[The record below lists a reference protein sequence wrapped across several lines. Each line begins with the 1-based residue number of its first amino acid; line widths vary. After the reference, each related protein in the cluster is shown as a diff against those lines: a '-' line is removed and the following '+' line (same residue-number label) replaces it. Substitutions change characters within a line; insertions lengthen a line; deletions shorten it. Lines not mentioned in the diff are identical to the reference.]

1 MKGLTVKT
9 GLLGAFGVVTAM
21 VLVSS
26 ATGMFALSS
35 MNKEQATVLDVDMPS
50 SEAAKD
56 LYVNGI
62 LLTNMTGMLDQAQ
75 NLEEISSVEASLQS
89 AMMKANDAVNK
100 LGELGG
106 QQEANSNLAAEIES
120 LTGKL
125 KTYTELTNARIE
137 LNNSGDLVEDEI
149 KARAKDLIDLSE
161 TLVAN
166 SKASVTNSVSTLYD
180 IVEDSD
186 NIDAVFATLDDL
198 LDIQLFYSDA
208 MTSFKANALAVE
220 HSIGLVKSA
229 QTLEEIE
236 QADEQ
241 VKALLVTLGRNADK
255 IDDPDRKKQALEVLS
270 AIQSLVDTG
279 TEESFH
285 SINVNRIE
293 TKDEMAALRADLQKS
308 TRELEASVLDTVR
321 TSKENISTAKS
332 DMTRL
337 TSFAFTLMIV
347 LSIASVVLS
356 ALIGFFYV
364 ERRVVR
370 RLVALNHTTLALSQG
385 DLEAV
390 VPQVSRDEI
399 GQMAS
404 ALRVFKDNAIE
415 AENLR
420 HQQAEA
426 NSVEQQRQNVISNL
440 ISDFESN
447 VANLM
452 EQAQNTATSLRETA
466 DGLGSV
472 AEMTTEKSSRAF
484 GSSEEAAR
492 NVQAVAAAAEE
503 LSQSINEIQQQIK
516 TTGEVVLQAD
526 QDVSTASDE
535 IVGLANTVERIGDVV
550 NIITDIAAQ
559 TNLLALNATIEAAR
573 AGEAGKGFAVVATEV
588 KALADQTSKATSE
601 IAEQISA
608 IQGST
613 SNAVAAIE
621 KISATMNSVRDYS
634 AAIASSAEQQSS
646 ATNEISR
653 NVQEAAQG
661 TTIVATN
668 IQDVSQSAEET
679 KQSSELVKSA
689 SLEVSTTAD
698 EINQNIS
705 KFLESVRAA

>member
-35 MNKEQATVLDVDMPS
+35 MNKEQASVLDVDMPS

-75 NLEEISSVEASLQS
+75 NLEEISGIEASLQS

-106 QQEANSNLAAEIES
+106 QQEANSKLASEIES

-137 LNNSGDLVEDEI
+137 LSNNGDLVEEEI
-149 KARAKDLIDLSE
+149 KAHAKDLIDLSE

-166 SKASVTNSVSTLYD
+166 SKSSVTNSVSTLYD

-186 NIDAVFATLDDL
+186 NVDAVFATLDDL

-220 HSIGLVKSA
+220 HSIGLVKNA

-236 QADEQ
+236 QAEAQ
-241 VKALLVTLGRNADK
+241 VEALLVSLGRNAEK
-255 IDDPDRKKQALEVLS
+255 IDDPDRKKQALAVLS
-270 AIQSLVDTG
+270 EIQSLVDTG

-293 TKDEMAALRADLQKS
+293 TKDEMAALQADLQQS
-308 TRELEASVLDTVR
+308 TKELEASVLDTVR
-321 TSKENISTAKS
+321 ISKDNIASAKS
-332 DMTRL
+332 DMKRL
-337 TSFAFTLMIV
+337 TSFAFMLMIV

-356 ALIGFFYV
+356 ALIGLFYV

-390 VPQVSRDEI
+390 VPKVSRDEI

-404 ALRVFKDNAIE
+404 ALQVFKDNAIE

-466 DGLGSV
+466 DGLGNV
-472 AEMTTEKSSRAF
+472 AEMTTEKSNGAF

-516 TTGEVVLQAD
+516 TTGDVVLQAD

-661 TTIVATN
+661 TSIVATN
-668 IQDVSQSAEET
+668 IQDVSMSAEET